1 MRSRAEVR
9 ALASGSGTA
18 RPAGTLHIDP
28 VCHYPRGGTGDSDPA
43 RAYAGPVA
51 RLTGNARMLPPVLIG
66 AAAAVLI
73 AVGLTALTGARPVE
87 ALGLPD
93 PGALTTY
100 GLPVVRTLAEVFAV
114 LTVGALLTAA
124 LLTFPEADGFLGLPG
139 YRSLRIASYTAG
151 AWTVSALLMI
161 PLTIADALGRPLAS
175 VLGFGPLVAVV
186 PRLEVATAW
195 LLTAVLAVVVFA
207 GCRIALSWG
216 TSAVLLVVAVLGLL
230 PVAATGHSAAGGSHD
245 MATDSL
251 MLHVVAASLW
261 IGGLVGLL
269 GLACARET
277 DRRHLAVAVPR
288 FSMLALVCWVVMAA
302 SGILNALVRIPL
314 SLVFGTAYGG
324 LLLAKTGALLALGM
338 LGFLQRRRAVPA
350 AVEGRPGALLRLGT
364 LETLIMFGTV
374 GLAVVLGRSAPPV
387 QPGGLPSRNEVVLGY
402 DLDGPPTLLR
412 VLFDWR
418 FDLILGTAA
427 IALAVLYVVGAR
439 RLARRGDAWARGRT
453 AAWLAGCGVVLFA
466 TSSGIGRYAPAMFS
480 VHMGQHMMLTM
491 LAPILLVLGAPIT
504 LALRTLPSAGKGG
517 PPGPRE
523 WLLRLIHSRP
533 ARWFTHPLVVVPL
546 FVGSYYVL
554 YFSGLFEWAL
564 PVHAAHLVMKV
575 HFLATGLLFFWP
587 LIGVD
592 PSPRAMSPVLRLGVL
607 FASVPFHAFFGVAL
621 MSSHEVIGR
630 YFYSGLRLP
639 WVPDLLADQ
648 RLGGGL
654 AWATGE
660 VPMLIVVV
668 AMVAQWSRMD
678 ERAARRSD
686 RKADRD
692 GDADLTAYNAMLRQM
707 AGDGAEHAAGVRDSV
722 AASTRTAVG
731 ESTDDPDADRDAA
744 RADGADGR

>member
-1 MRSRAEVR
+1 M
-9 ALASGSGTA
+9 
-18 RPAGTLHIDP
+18 
-28 VCHYPRGGTGDSDPA
+28 
-43 RAYAGPVA
+43 
-51 RLTGNARMLPPVLIG
+51 TGNARILPSVLLG
-66 AAAAVLI
+66 TAAAVLV
-73 AVGLTALTGARPVE
+73 AVGLTQLSGARPLE
-87 ALGLPD
+87 SLGLPD
-93 PGALTTY
+93 PGGLTTY
-100 GLPVVRTLAEVFAV
+100 GLPAVRTLTEICAV

-139 YRSLRIASYTAG
+139 YRALRVASYTAG
-151 AWTVSALLMI
+151 AWTVGALLMI

-186 PRLEVATAW
+186 PRLEVASAW

-216 TSAVLLVVAVLGLL
+216 MSAVLLVVAGLGLL
-230 PVAATGHSAAGGSHD
+230 PVASTGHSAAGGSHD

-269 GLACARET
+269 GLAGSHET
-277 DRRHLAVAVPR
+277 DRSHLAVAVPR
-288 FSMLALVCWVVMAA
+288 FSRLALLCWLVMAA

-314 SLVFGTAYGG
+314 GLVFSSGYGT
-324 LLLAKTGALLALGM
+324 LLLAKTAALLSLGV
-338 LGFLQRRRAVPA
+338 LGYLQRRRAVPA
-350 AVEGRPGALLRLGT
+350 AVEGRPGALLRLGA
-364 LETLIMFGTV
+364 LETLIMFATV

-402 DLDGPPTLLR
+402 DLDGPPTLMR

-418 FDLILGTAA
+418 FDLILGSAA
-427 IALAVLYVVGAR
+427 IALAALYLIGVR
-439 RLARRGDAWARGRT
+439 RLAKRGDAWARGRT
-453 AAWLAGCGVVLFA
+453 AAWLAGCAVMLFA

-480 VHMGQHMMLTM
+480 VHMGQHMLLSM
-491 LAPILLVLGAPIT
+491 LAPILFVLGAPVT
-504 LALRTLPSAGKGG
+504 LALRSLPSAGQGG

-523 WLLRLIHSRP
+523 WLLRAIHSKP
-533 ARWFTHPLVVVPL
+533 ARWFTHPLVVAPL

-564 PVHAAHLVMKV
+564 PVHAAHLLMKV
-575 HFLATGLLFFWP
+575 HFLTTGLLFFWP

-621 MSSHEVIGR
+621 MSSREVLGQ
-630 YFYSGLRLP
+630 YFYSGLGLA
-639 WVPDLLADQ
+639 WVPDLLVDQ

-660 VPMLIVVV
+660 IPMLIVVV
-668 AMVAQWSRMD
+668 AMVAQWSRVD

-686 RKADRD
+686 RRADRD
-692 GDADLTAYNAMLRQM
+692 GDADRTAYNAMLRQM
-707 AGDGAEHAAGVRDSV
+707 AGRRSGGTASESVSAPDNVVSPIGTAIAGAEGPHSKSDVAGPEAAPHHD
-722 AASTRTAVG
+722 
-731 ESTDDPDADRDAA
+731 
-744 RADGADGR
+744 

>member
-1 MRSRAEVR
+1 M
-9 ALASGSGTA
+9 
-18 RPAGTLHIDP
+18 
-28 VCHYPRGGTGDSDPA
+28 
-43 RAYAGPVA
+43 
-51 RLTGNARMLPPVLIG
+51 TGNARMLPPVLIG

-73 AVGLTALTGARPVE
+73 AVGITALSGARPLE
-87 ALGLPD
+87 SLGLPD
-93 PGALTTY
+93 PGGLTTY
-100 GLPVVRTLAEVFAV
+100 GLPVVRTLAELFAV

-124 LLTFPEADGFLGLPG
+124 LFTFPEEDGFLGLSG
-139 YRSLRIASYTAG
+139 YRSLRVASYTAG
-151 AWTVSALLMI
+151 AWMVSSLMMV

-195 LLTAVLAVVVFA
+195 LLTAVIAVIVFA
-207 GCRIALSWG
+207 GCRIALTWG
-216 TSAVLLVVAVLGLL
+216 TSAILLLFAVAGLL
-230 PVAATGHSAAGGSHD
+230 PVASTGHSAAGGSHD
-245 MATDSL
+245 LATDSL

-269 GLACARET
+269 GLAAARET
-277 DRRHLAVAVPR
+277 DRTQLAVAVRR
-288 FSMLALVCWVVMAA
+288 FSGLALVCWIVMAA
-302 SGILNALVRIPL
+302 SGILNALVRVSPSSVL
-314 SLVFGTAYGG
+314 GTEYGT
-324 LLLAKTGALLALGM
+324 LLLAKTGALAALGG
-338 LGFLQRRRAVPA
+338 LGYLQRRRAVPA
-350 AVEGRPGALLRLGT
+350 AAEGRPGALLRLGAV
-364 LETLIMFGTV
+364 ETLIMFGTV
-374 GLAVVLGRSAPPV
+374 GLAVALGRSAPPV

-402 DLDGPPTLLR
+402 DLDGPPTLWR

-418 FDLILGTAA
+418 FDLILGSAA
-427 IALAVLYVVGAR
+427 IVAAVLYVIGVR
-439 RLARRGDAWARGRT
+439 KLARRGDGWARGRT
-453 AAWLAGCGVVLFA
+453 AAWLAGCAVVLFA

-504 LALRTLPSAGKGG
+504 LALRALPSAGRDG

-523 WLLRLIHSRP
+523 WLLRAVHSAP
-533 ARWFTHPLVVVPL
+533 ARWLTHPLVVVPL
-546 FVGSYYVL
+546 FVGSYYAL

-564 PVHAAHLVMKV
+564 PTHAAHLGMKI
-575 HFLATGLLFFWP
+575 HFLVTGLLFFWP

-660 VPMLIVVV
+660 IPMLIVVV
-668 AMVAQWSRMD
+668 AMVAQWSRVD
-678 ERAARRSD
+678 ERAARRGD

-692 GDADLTAYNAMLRQM
+692 GDADLVAYNAMLRQM
-707 AGDGAEHAAGVRDSV
+707 AGESVEAPGGAPGNAVTPS
-722 AASTRTAVG
+722 RTAPV
-731 ESTDDPDADRDAA
+731 DPVERSDATSDVSGARGAA
-744 RADGADGR
+744 ERG

>member
-1 MRSRAEVR
+1 
-9 ALASGSGTA
+9 
-18 RPAGTLHIDP
+18 
-28 VCHYPRGGTGDSDPA
+28 
-43 RAYAGPVA
+43 
-51 RLTGNARMLPPVLIG
+51 MLPAVLLG
-66 AAAAVLI
+66 AGAAVLI
-73 AVGLTALTGARPVE
+73 AVGLTAMSGARPLE
-87 ALGLPD
+87 NLGLPD
-93 PGALTTY
+93 PGGLTTY
-100 GLPVVRTLAEVFAV
+100 GLPAVRTLAEIFAV

-139 YRSLRIASYTAG
+139 YRSLRVASYTAG
-151 AWTVSALLMI
+151 AWMVSALLMI

-175 VLGFGPLVAVV
+175 VLGFEPLVAVV

-195 LLTAVLAVVVFA
+195 LLTAVFAVVVFA

-216 TSAVLLVVAVLGLL
+216 TSAVLLVIAVLGLL
-230 PVAATGHSAAGGSHD
+230 PVASTGHSAAGGSHD

-251 MLHVVAASLW
+251 MLHVVAAALW

-269 GLACARET
+269 GLAGARDI
-277 DRRHLAVAVPR
+277 DRGHLAVAVPR
-288 FSMLALVCWVVMAA
+288 FSRLAMVCWVVMAA
-302 SGILNALVRIPL
+302 SGTLNALVRIPL
-314 SLVFGTAYGG
+314 TQVFGTGYGG
-324 LLLAKTGALLALGM
+324 LLLAKTGALFALGT
-338 LGFLQRRRAVPA
+338 LGYLQRRRAVPA

-364 LETLIMFGTV
+364 VETLIMLGTV
-374 GLAVVLGRSAPPV
+374 GLAVALGRSAPPV

-402 DLDGPPTLLR
+402 DLNGPPTLLR

-418 FDLILGTAA
+418 FDLILGSAA
-427 IALAVLYVVGAR
+427 IVVAVLYIVGVR
-439 RLARRGDAWARGRT
+439 RLARRGDSWSRGRT
-453 AAWLAGCGVVLFA
+453 AAWLAGCAVVLVA

-480 VHMGQHMMLTM
+480 VHMGQHMLLSM

-504 LALRTLPSAGKGG
+504 LALRTLPSAGRDG

-523 WLLRLIHSRP
+523 WLLRGIHSKP

-564 PVHAAHLVMKV
+564 PIHVAHLAMKV

-668 AMVAQWSRMD
+668 AMVAQWSRID
-678 ERAARRSD
+678 ERAARRGD
-686 RKADRD
+686 RRADRD

-707 AGDGAEHAAGVRDSV
+707 AGETTDAPAAAPANV
-722 AASTRTAVG
+722 AAPIRTAVAG
-731 ESTDDPDADRDAA
+731 TEDESGANSDALEANGASDRD
-744 RADGADGR
+744 